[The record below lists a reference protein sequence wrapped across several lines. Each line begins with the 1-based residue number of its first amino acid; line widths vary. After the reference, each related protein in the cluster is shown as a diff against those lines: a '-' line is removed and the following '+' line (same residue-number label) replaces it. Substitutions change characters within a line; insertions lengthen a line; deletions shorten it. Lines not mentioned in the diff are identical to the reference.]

1 MHDKKERI
9 ITTAQKLFARFGM
22 KKTTVDEIAKA
33 AQIGKGTIYH
43 YFGSKEEI
51 FAAVIEKEI
60 EYMKK
65 QIEQAVN
72 QVDTPQAKLRT
83 FLLTRMRC
91 VKDLGNYYS
100 VIRDEYVEYMPFIEN
115 YRVTHD
121 QYEMML
127 VQNWLEE
134 GKAAGN
140 FDIED
145 TKVVASVMITAFK
158 GLDYRW
164 AFEMSAADVEHHIE
178 VMLNVLFKG
187 LEKRQQ

>member
-1 MHDKKERI
+1 MNDKKERI

-33 AQIGKGTIYH
+33 ARIGKGTVYH

-51 FAAVIEKEI
+51 FAAVLEKEI
-60 EYMKK
+60 GYMQK
-65 QIEQAVN
+65 QIEQAVA
-72 QVDTPQAKLRT
+72 QVETPQAKIHT

-91 VKDLGNYYS
+91 VKELGNYYS
-100 VIRDEYVEYMPFIEN
+100 VIRDEYVEYMPLIEN
-115 YRVTHD
+115 YRITHD
-121 QYEMML
+121 HYEMML

-134 GKAAGN
+134 GNATGD

-145 TKVVASVMITAFK
+145 TKVVASVMITALK
-158 GLDYRW
+158 GIDYRW
-164 AFEMSAADVEHHIE
+164 AFEMSLTDVEHHIE

-187 LEKRQQ
+187 LEKR